1 MHDYTNVKILHG
13 NPGTRENHASKSKK
27 GWLGKQIR
35 PTQTEQ
41 LKKENEENDVCP
53 TVEKKRKKN
62 QKG

>member
-13 NPGTRENHASKSKK
+13 NPGTRENHARVKK

-41 LKKENEENDVCP
+41 LKKENEE
-53 TVEKKRKKN
+53 K
-62 QKG
+62 